1 MWNHFSL
8 ALQSTLVTL
17 YSFFVCRK
25 FLPLHSCFKNKF
37 LTGISLMILPVL
49 LLFLPSSLYSYVS
62 LVGICS
68 MLTGCFL
75 FFRGSIREKVDLL
88 LYIYL
93 TAMFIET
100 SFSIVLI
107 ILDFL
112 FPQAGFVTASLYS
125 SEHALTFCLYS
136 LYYLIGITVLYRVFL
151 PGFQRY
157 RYSFQNTKIL
167 RRLEYVIFVVILSS
181 NIFPLPFLSKKYTGL
196 SVILYLIFSTCVMY
210 YIMKNCRVFSYQE
223 MQLSLMNLKLKQME
237 NEISSYR
244 HYEEKIQIMRKQ
256 NHDISNHL
264 LTLSILAEQEKWQ
277 EIEDY
282 ISDIKTTTLKE

>member
-8 ALQSTLVTL
+8 TLQSTIVIL

-25 FLPLHSCFKNKF
+25 FLPLRPCFKNKF
-37 LTGISLMILPVL
+37 LTGISLMTLPVL

-62 LVGICS
+62 LVGICC

-75 FFRGSIREKVDLL
+75 FFRGSIREKLDFL

-100 SFSIVLI
+100 TFSIVLI
-107 ILDFL
+107 ILDLL

-125 SEHALTFCLYS
+125 SQHTLTFCLYS
-136 LYYLIGITVLYRVFL
+136 LYYLIGVTVLYRVFL

-157 RYSFQNTKIL
+157 RCSFQNTKIL
-167 RRLEYVIFVVILSS
+167 RHLEYIIFIVILSS
-181 NIFPLPFLSKKYTGL
+181 NIFPLPFLSKKYVGL
-196 SVILYLIFSTCVMY
+196 SVILYLIFSTFIMY
-210 YIMKNCRVFSYQE
+210 YIMKNCRIFSYQE
-223 MQLSLMNLKLKQME
+223 MQLSLMKLKQERLE
-237 NEISSYR
+237 NEIASYH
-244 HYEEKIQIMRKQ
+244 HYEEQFQKMRKQ

-264 LTLSILAEQEKWQ
+264 LTLSILAEQKKWQ
-277 EIEDY
+277 EIETY
-282 ISDIKTTTLKE
+282 IYSIKTTNIKE